1 MSTLYGII
9 AVVAVIGVIFACV
22 YKAEGGET
30 YEDRQRKMA
39 DKLFGKD
46 KKDKGR

>member
-30 YEDRQRKMA
+30 YEDRQRKIA
-39 DKLFGKD
+39 DKMFKED
-46 KKDKGR
+46 EEK

>member
-22 YKAEGGET
+22 YKTEGGET

-39 DKLFGKD
+39 DKMFKED
-46 KKDKGR
+46 EEK